1 MHMAYMDEG
10 YQFDLLPMGGGL
22 DLCFHPVLQK
32 VDNNGDVNVSRLG
45 TRITGSGG
53 FTNIS
58 SNSKKA
64 VFLWYIH
71 KCGVKIQTGDGKLTI
86 LEER

>member
-1 MHMAYMDEG
+1 MTLTVECGPVGGVPGGGLRFGGSVNAQAYMDEG
-10 YQFDLLPMGGGL
+10 YQFDFYDGGGL
-22 DLCFHPVLQK
+22 DLCFLGLAE

-58 SNSKKA
+58 S
-64 VFLWYIH
+64 
-71 KCGVKIQTGDGKLTI
+71 
-86 LEER
+86 